1 MTPGEHLLP
10 YGGQVIDEDDLAAV
24 AQVLKSGY
32 LTTGPATEG
41 FEKKLTEVTGAGYGV
56 SCSSGTA
63 ALHIAAIAL
72 GLGPGDKVVVPTITF
87 LATANAVRFVGAD
100 VVFADV
106 DPDTGLMRP
115 EDAREA
121 VLRGGE
127 GVKAIFPVHLAGQ
140 TVDMN
145 GIAKVAEEFGL
156 SVVDDACHAIGGFL
170 DGFPVGGCQYS
181 DMTVFSFHPVKTVA
195 MGEGGAVTTNNPNL
209 ARSLRQALSHG
220 VVREVEDF
228 VGGDLTIAEDG
239 MANPWAYEMQTLGF
253 NYRASDIHCALGL
266 SQMRKLDSFV
276 AIRRRLMKCYEE
288 LLAPLAPMVRPTG
301 RTKGCEPAWHLNI
314 VLIDFVAAGICRKDL
329 MIRLRARGIGT
340 QVHYI
345 PVHRQPYYRD
355 RYGETDLPGSTQYY
369 ERCLS
374 LPLSAGMSESDVE
387 RVIAALKAELRL

>member
-1 MTPGEHLLP
+1 
-10 YGGQVIDEDDLAAV
+10 
-24 AQVLKSGY
+24 
-32 LTTGPATEG
+32 
-41 FEKKLTEVTGAGYGV
+41 
-56 SCSSGTA
+56 
-63 ALHIAAIAL
+63 
-72 GLGPGDKVVVPTITF
+72 
-87 LATANAVRFVGAD
+87 
-100 VVFADV
+100 
-106 DPDTGLMRP
+106 MRP

-145 GIAKVAEEFGL
+145 GIAEVAQEFNL
-156 SVVDDACHAIGGFL
+156 PVVDDACHAIGGIL
-170 DGFPVGGCQYS
+170 DGYSVGGCQYS

-209 ARSLRQALSHG
+209 ARALRRALNHG
-220 VVREVEDF
+220 IVREIGDF
-228 VGGDLTIAEDG
+228 VGGDLTVAEDG
-239 MANPWAYEMQTLGF
+239 TANPWAYEMHDLGF

-266 SQMRKLDSFV
+266 SQLNKLESFV
-276 AIRRRLMKCYEE
+276 AIRRRLMKHYEE
-288 LLAPLAPMVRPTG
+288 LLVPLASIVRPTG
-301 RTKGCEPAWHLNI
+301 RSKGCEPGWHLNV
-314 VLIDFVAAGICRKDL
+314 VLIDFVAAGISRKDL
-329 MIRLRARGIGT
+329 MTRLRARGIGT

-387 RVIAALKAELRL
+387 RVITALKAELKL